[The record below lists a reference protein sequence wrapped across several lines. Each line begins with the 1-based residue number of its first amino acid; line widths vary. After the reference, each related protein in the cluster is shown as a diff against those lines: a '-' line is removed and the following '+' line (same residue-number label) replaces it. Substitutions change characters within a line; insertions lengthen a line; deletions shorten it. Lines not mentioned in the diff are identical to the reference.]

1 MCAEVLLLAAW
12 RGHAAGTRVVLA
24 LNTAADELI
33 EAGVA
38 CWS

>member
-1 MCAEVLLLAAW
+1 MMCAEVLLLAAW

-24 LNTAADELI
+24 LNTAAELI